1 MASDDENQIGIVRAV
16 VRAIDILKAFDGAT
30 GPLGIPELTKATGL
44 SRPTLYRLLDTL
56 VSCDMLRSEGEPQ
69 RFRIGRFA
77 ARLGQVWA
85 AQLEIGTLARPILEP
100 LRDGTGE
107 TSALFVLRDGRQY
120 CVVECQSRQALAMSR
135 GIGELNDGFHG
146 ASGKAILAWLE
157 PERAHQILKASWKPG
172 MTKVSAE
179 ELAAVKN
186 AGYAISHGAV
196 FKGALSIAAPVFDRT
211 GAVIGSLGLF
221 GPEARMNSET
231 LAATVETVVES
242 AKRLSLEL
250 GAP

>member
-1 MASDDENQIGIVRAV
+1 MASDEENQTGTVRAV
-16 VRAIDILKAFDGAT
+16 VRAMDILKAFDGAT
-30 GPLGIPELTKATGL
+30 GPLSIPELTKATGL

-85 AQLEIGTLARPILEP
+85 AQLEIGALARPILEP
-100 LRDGTGE
+100 LRDATGE
-107 TSALFVLRDGRQY
+107 TSALFVLRDGQQY
-120 CVVECQSRQALAMSR
+120 CVVECMSRQALAMSR
-135 GIGELNDGFHG
+135 GIGELSDGFHG
-146 ASGKAILAWLE
+146 ASGKAILSRLD
-157 PERAHQILKASWKPG
+157 PERAQQIVAASATPD
-172 MTKVSAE
+172 MAPISPD
-179 ELAAVKN
+179 ELAEVKA

-211 GAVIGSLGLF
+211 GVVIGSLGLF
-221 GPEARMNSET
+221 GPEARMNNET
-231 LAATVETVVES
+231 LDTTIQTVIES
-242 AKRLSLEL
+242 ARRLSLEL